1 MLKVNL
7 FVYIFYLCSHKGLE
21 QSSGKIGSA
30 KCWWHPTKFSESVT
44 ICLVQVM
51 KVRPPPPTN
60 LNIVC
65 SIFMCFFLNWQ
76 MASLTLKVVSKRE
89 GNMRGLTQISC
100 PKVCLGKEK
109 TLFCKSRCTM
119 YFS

>member
-1 MLKVNL
+1 MPKVN
-7 FVYIFYLCSHKGLE
+7 IFQNIFIYVRTKVLSN
-21 QSSGKIGSA
+21 QAGKLVVQNAGGIQQN
-30 KCWWHPTKFSESVT
+30 FSESVT

-51 KVRPPPPTN
+51 KVRPPPRNTN

-109 TLFCKSRCTM
+109 NIVLQK
-119 YFS
+119 